1 LALEYLLTRGYVLK
15 HRNFRFG
22 RGEIDLV
29 VESPEGDLVFVE
41 VKSSRGDAAG
51 DPLEWVTPRKRLQL
65 QRVAQGYCLRFQPG
79 DKPMRFD
86 VVAVELAPAAEI
98 RHIPHAFLPELSGYS
113 R

>member
-1 LALEYLLTRGYVLK
+1 
-15 HRNFRFG
+15 
-22 RGEIDLV
+22 
-29 VESPEGDLVFVE
+29 
-41 VKSSRGDAAG
+41 
-51 DPLEWVTPRKRLQL
+51 L